1 MKVKNVELKW
11 NVLYWNTN
19 KNKVEN
25 YNIFDNDFKNNL
37 YKKIKTKKI
46 ISYKDLKDYVVRWAM
61 YHYWSKTECEM
72 AIGPLWPNTVEDL
85 KQFEKID
92 MYRQIEMNLDH
103 IIQYIIDTMQ
113 IKF

>member
-1 MKVKNVELKW
+1 MKVKNVKLIW
-11 NVLYWNTN
+11 NVLCWNSN
-19 KNKVEN
+19 KKKVED
-25 YNIFDNDFKNNL
+25 YNIFSDSFKEDV
-37 YKKIKTKKI
+37 YKQIKNKRITN
-46 ISYKDLKDYVVRWAM
+46 YKELEEYVKSWTM

-72 AIGPLWPNTVEDL
+72 AIGPLWPNKLEDL
-85 KQFEKID
+85 DKFEKID

>member
-1 MKVKNVELKW
+1 MCYIGIL
-11 NVLYWNTN
+11 TN

-25 YNIFDNDFKNNL
+25 YNIFSNDFKNNL

-46 ISYKDLKDYVVRWAM
+46 TNYNELKEDVNKWAM

-72 AIGPLWPNTVEDL
+72 AIGPLWFNKLEDL

-92 MYRQIEMNLDH
+92 MYRQIEMNLDR
-103 IIQYIIDTMQ
+103 IVEYIINTMQ